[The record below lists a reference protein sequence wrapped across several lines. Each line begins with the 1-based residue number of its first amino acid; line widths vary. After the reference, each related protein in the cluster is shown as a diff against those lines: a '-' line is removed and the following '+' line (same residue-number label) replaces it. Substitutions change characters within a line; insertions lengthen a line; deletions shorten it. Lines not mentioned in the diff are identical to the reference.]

1 MEQQDGTFS
10 KDEADAECARVATQ
24 KETAK
29 EEYNTSRIESGRLEV
44 DDTALCRQKAPKRA
58 RIDTQFQCD
67 GIFPTIQNE
76 KINGLTEAVPP
87 GPQAHGKALRD
98 LRVQELQKRVE
109 QAARELR
116 AATEGDPELVAL
128 EQRLGQ
134 LAAEEKKKPDKHF
147 SSLAWRKACVALVVI
162 FQFGVKKT
170 ARKMAQLLDDEGA
183 PSSWEK
189 QVVSLKNWRRAFA
202 AGKLG
207 DKEALLDNDLVLC
220 TEDRRVR
227 VASTGARPGP
237 RRMFQE
243 LERKLVEWMNESKMR
258 DDRC

>member
-1 MEQQDGTFS
+1 MEQPEQDS
-10 KDEADAECARVATQ
+10 KDEADAECARIATQ
-24 KETAK
+24 KEAAK
-29 EEYNTSRIESGRLEV
+29 EEYN
-44 DDTALCRQKAPKRA
+44 
-58 RIDTQFQCD
+58 
-67 GIFPTIQNE
+67 E
-76 KINGLTEAVPP
+76 KISGLTEAVPP
-87 GPQAHGKALRD
+87 GPQAQGKALRD

-147 SSLAWRKACVALVVI
+147 SSLAWRKVCVALVVI

-189 QVVSLKNWRRAFA
+189 QV
-202 AGKLG
+202 
-207 DKEALLDNDLVLC
+207 EALTLTTSVLSTELYSYIMLVC
-220 TEDRRVR
+220 NETRTRQQ
-227 VASTGARPGP
+227 
-237 RRMFQE
+237 QE
-243 LERKLVEWMNESKMR
+243 HLYCRLKSV
-258 DDRC
+258 

>member
-1 MEQQDGTFS
+1 MMEQPEHDGTFS
-10 KDEADAECARVATQ
+10 KDEADAECARIATQ
-24 KETAK
+24 KEATK
-29 EEYNTSRIESGRLEV
+29 EEY
-44 DDTALCRQKAPKRA
+44 
-58 RIDTQFQCD
+58 
-67 GIFPTIQNE
+67 NE

-87 GPQAHGKALRD
+87 GPQAHGTALRD

-147 SSLAWRKACVALVVI
+147 SSLAWRKACLALVVI
-162 FQFGVKKT
+162 FQFGIKKA

-189 QVVSLKNWRRAFA
+189 QFVSLKNWRRAFA

-258 DDRC
+258 DDRYKKCLILGSKTSNFRY